1 MQRIKREMDWYV
13 MHTVPGKEK
22 EAVELLEKKIDHK
35 LWESCRVL
43 RKQQL
48 FRIRGSYV
56 LSRKEMFPGYIF
68 IATAAPKLLLEE
80 LKKAR
85 SFPQIIGDTKEEI
98 AAVEQEDLVFLR
110 NVCGDELEQD
120 MELSTVQVDSEGHVV
135 ETTGVLKPYLGNV
148 VRQRLRQRYVIA
160 KVPLFQREEEV
171 LFGIRLDG
179 DEKGS

>member
-1 MQRIKREMDWYV
+1 MDWYV

-98 AAVEQEDLVFLR
+98 AAVEQ
-110 NVCGDELEQD
+110 
-120 MELSTVQVDSEGHVV
+120 VDSEGHVV